1 MFWLLIY
8 ACLISI
14 LLTST
19 TEIQMKNY
27 EFLHPQWM
35 LTTRQIYWDSTLPMC
50 MMLAQTND
58 TIGNINL
65 HQMIDELKMSH
76 LNYISTY
83 NMIDFNKK
91 ILDYDIDLSE
101 TFTSVYYESL
111 CRQTDSDLLNECR
124 SLFNGKL
131 RAGYSVYSKFLLTT
145 KGNSAS

>member
-111 CRQTDSDLLNECR
+111 CRQTDSDLLNEC
-124 SLFNGKL
+124 
-131 RAGYSVYSKFLLTT
+131 KF
-145 KGNSAS
+145 SSE